1 VTNNN
6 TPNNTH
12 RAPTDIVVVILE
24 TLIERLK
31 DDLQTPYRLEDPLR
45 ARLVTEAPLQ
55 DDPTRKA
62 CYVEVKPDPE
72 KTRELDKD
80 HPMEIGGGTRWI
92 NRFVVHG
99 WTKMQT
105 SKPNGYS
112 HTGEFVRRV
121 LQALLTHFDLDGAT
135 AEDGEYVTGCNL
147 QLVDSHWFKVFG
159 GDREW
164 YGEYEFR
171 IHFYSERFPGTPAFG

>member
-6 TPNNTH
+6 TANGNG
-12 RAPTDIVVVILE
+12 APLGTDIVVVILE
-24 TLIERLK
+24 SLILRLQA
-31 DDLQTPYRLEDPLR
+31 DLQTPYRAEDPLR
-45 ARLVTEAPLQ
+45 ARLVTKAPLQ

-72 KTRELDKD
+72 KTREIDT
-80 HPMEIGGGTRWI
+80 HVPMEIGGGTRWV

-99 WTKMQT
+99 WTKLQT
-105 SKPNGYS
+105 SKDRGYA
-112 HTGEFVRRV
+112 HTGEFTRRV

-135 AEDGEYVTGCNL
+135 AADGEYVTGCNL
-147 QLVDSHWFKVFG
+147 QLVDGHWWKVFG

-164 YGEYEFR
+164 YGEYEFKV
-171 IHFYSERFPGTPAFG
+171 HFYSERPPGTVHF